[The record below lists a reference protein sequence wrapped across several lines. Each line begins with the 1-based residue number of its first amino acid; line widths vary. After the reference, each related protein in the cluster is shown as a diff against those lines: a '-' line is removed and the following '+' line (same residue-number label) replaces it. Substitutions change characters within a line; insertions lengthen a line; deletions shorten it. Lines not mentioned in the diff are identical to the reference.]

1 MSRWFF
7 FWIPFDARA
16 RSIIISVERGNRIGE
31 YERDGENICDRGQII
46 LADFKKKINLFQVS
60 PATTTTTAA
69 VAAAASS
76 SAEASSSSTNWV
88 PVLRPEDL
96 PKGFR
101 REVRVNG
108 RPVLLFWYR
117 NQVRECFF

>member
-1 MSRWFF
+1 MVNTRGTERTY
-7 FWIPFDARA
+7 ATEG
-16 RSIIISVERGNRIGE
+16 RSFS
-31 YERDGENICDRGQII
+31 
-46 LADFKKKINLFQVS
+46 LTLKKINLFQVS
-60 PATTTTTAA
+60 PASTTTTAA
-69 VAAAASS
+69 VAAAAS

-96 PKGFR
+96 PKGSR